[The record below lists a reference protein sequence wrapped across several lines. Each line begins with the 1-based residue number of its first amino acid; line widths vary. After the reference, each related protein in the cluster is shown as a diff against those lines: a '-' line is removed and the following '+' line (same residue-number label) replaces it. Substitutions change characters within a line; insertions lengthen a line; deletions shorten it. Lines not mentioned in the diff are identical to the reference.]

1 MPSAE
6 AEVTMSP
13 TILELLLPPLVCL
26 AFICAGLI
34 MWTMRHRYTT
44 KGKTT
49 HASTFHIHGARLPNP
64 DIKTTTT
71 HPDCQHTHNKIR
83 PWRDDLKT
91 ETFPTKDKKKE
102 TAIFTLCPKPWL
114 KDSES
119 LGGKETFYVPP
130 LFQVED
136 VRLTDHLYGRGSIN
150 VRELAYILLPVVF
163 ILGFCPLTLLLH
175 KPLVMCLWP
184 PDVFPSP
191 PNINDAIACFLVPAG
206 MVYAISF
213 GFAFQQVAGGFK
225 ETEVGVTQQAA
236 QLTKL
241 LNLVK
246 NLTVIPPATRIAMVR
261 VIKDMTLTSLSRL
274 LVQNDTSLCDDS
286 KAVEDLLRL
295 LYTCKVK
302 ADGNV
307 KDVDLWQ
314 KSLYQRVEKL
324 LTADDFL
331 SVTFSK
337 TRIHFL
343 ELNYARYL
351 PAYYAQMTNL
361 AASQPE
367 IYKAF
372 KDGNFSVQLTE
383 SNPFGRIPVDQTTE
397 VTVNRDT
404 QTVGGTTKFSLKPGA
419 VSKYYLTAEYRSAF
433 LTKLRNMVQHN
444 RRGTDH
450 PDLQKSRLQKDRELV
465 TSVKETL
472 ANWANP
478 FKCNTD
484 LMNIASSTIASKEI
498 AEDLKNAHTK
508 GETDYVTFKR
518 ERLESDEPAKKFH
531 DPMKKASLKT
541 FGSAAKKQKTKYSD
555 GRAKFDGQQPTFDE
569 IAERIFS
576 MAIREASLS
585 TRLDI
590 VFDTYKPLSIK
601 YNERA
606 NRATTGLQVQIV
618 APGQKIKQWHKFLA
632 LESNNVSLIRFLVQE
647 WRNEKYLEKLGH
659 LHKVLFVTCEEQCFR
674 FSAVRCREVPELQCV
689 QEEADGRLLLHAS
702 HAAEAGYEAVMI
714 SSNDTDILVL
724 NIALCGAIKAPLYQ
738 RSETSTRTQ
747 LIDIGKVASSLGP
760 SVCTALLGLHAY
772 TGCDSVSSFA
782 GKGKVA
788 ALKMLKSNENVQQA
802 FSGLGKDWE
811 LSGELFEKLE
821 QFTCKLYAP
830 KQPTTGVNELRYQL
844 FCAKNGDIESHQLPP
859 CQDCL
864 WKYAQRA
871 NYQAGLWRHCLEND
885 PQAPDPVG
893 SGWTVERAD
902 GKDILAIDW
911 MNVQPAPDAVLELL
925 ACSCRKEYTAATLA
939 DENDDDDDDED
950 DI

>member
-1 MPSAE
+1 
-6 AEVTMSP
+6 
-13 TILELLLPPLVCL
+13 
-26 AFICAGLI
+26 
-34 MWTMRHRYTT
+34 
-44 KGKTT
+44 
-49 HASTFHIHGARLPNP
+49 
-64 DIKTTTT
+64 
-71 HPDCQHTHNKIR
+71 
-83 PWRDDLKT
+83 
-91 ETFPTKDKKKE
+91 
-102 TAIFTLCPKPWL
+102 
-114 KDSES
+114 
-119 LGGKETFYVPP
+119 
-130 LFQVED
+130 
-136 VRLTDHLYGRGSIN
+136 
-150 VRELAYILLPVVF
+150 
-163 ILGFCPLTLLLH
+163 
-175 KPLVMCLWP
+175 
-184 PDVFPSP
+184 
-191 PNINDAIACFLVPAG
+191 
-206 MVYAISF
+206 
-213 GFAFQQVAGGFK
+213 
-225 ETEVGVTQQAA
+225 
-236 QLTKL
+236 
-241 LNLVK
+241 
-246 NLTVIPPATRIAMVR
+246 
-261 VIKDMTLTSLSRL
+261 
-274 LVQNDTSLCDDS
+274 
-286 KAVEDLLRL
+286 
-295 LYTCKVK
+295 
-302 ADGNV
+302 
-307 KDVDLWQ
+307 
-314 KSLYQRVEKL
+314 
-324 LTADDFL
+324 
-331 SVTFSK
+331 
-337 TRIHFL
+337 
-343 ELNYARYL
+343 
-351 PAYYAQMTNL
+351 MTNL

-383 SNPFGRIPVDQTTE
+383 SNPFGRIPIDQTTE

-450 PDLQKSRLQKDRELV
+450 PDLQKSRLQKDEELV
-465 TSVKETL
+465 TSVEETL

-484 LMNIASSTIASKEI
+484 LINIASGTVASKEI

-508 GETDYVTFKR
+508 GETDYATFKR
-518 ERLESDEPAKKFH
+518 ERLESDEPTKKFH

-541 FGSAAKKQKTKYSD
+541 FGSAAKKRKTKYSD
-555 GRAKFDGQQPTFDE
+555 GRAALATNIKKDAQLQDALAAHSGIPATIIDGMALVQRAKFDGQQLTFDE
-569 IAERIFS
+569 IADRIFS

-632 LESNNVSLIRFLVQE
+632 LESNKISLIRFLVQE

-689 QEEADGRLLLHAS
+689 QKEADGRLLLHAS

-714 SSNDTDILVL
+714 SSNDTDVLVL
-724 NIALCGAIKAPLYQ
+724 NIAFCGAIKALLCQ
-738 RSETSTRTQ
+738 RSGTSTRTQ

-788 ALKMLKSNENVQQA
+788 ALKMLKSKENVQQA
-802 FSGLGKDWE
+802 FSDLGKDWE

-821 QFTCKLYAP
+821 KFTCKLYAP

-864 WKYAQRA
+864 WKHAHRA
-871 NYQAGLWRHCLEND
+871 NYQAGLWRRCLEND
-885 PQAPDPVG
+885 PQVPDPVG

-911 MNVQPAPDAVLELL
+911 MNVQPAPD
-925 ACSCRKEYTAATLA
+925 TAATLA

>member
-1 MPSAE
+1 MCYHATFYHAPSDLKFEGHIQPYVFTNLSWDNIDRLE
-6 AEVTMSP
+6 ATVTG
-13 TILELLLPPLVCL
+13 
-26 AFICAGLI
+26 AGKRFQDAGLGDLCVESGI
-34 MWTMRHRYTT
+34 LAGGSVAGVFE
-44 KGKTT
+44 GKAYKRGVRV
-49 HASTFHIHGARLPNP
+49 HKCVLEALLRMIWQCFLPWVKDN
-64 DIKTTTT
+64 
-71 HPDCQHTHNKIR
+71 HPDKLEAVNQLQDLVVNFH
-83 PWRDDLKT
+83 DDVGQAA
-91 ETFPTKDKKKE
+91 F
-102 TAIFTLCPKPWL
+102 
-114 KDSES
+114 ES
-119 LGGKETFYVPP
+119 LLQQSVVTYV
-130 LFQVED
+130 L
-136 VRLTDHLYGRGSIN
+136 HLWNDFLNYLRHDNG
-150 VRELAYILLPVVF
+150 ELSAFWMTYVDIIQDILL
-163 ILGFCPLTLLLH
+163 G
-175 KPLVMCLWP
+175 
-184 PDVFPSP
+184 
-191 PNINDAIACFLVPAG
+191 
-206 MVYAISF
+206 
-213 GFAFQQVAGGFK
+213 
-225 ETEVGVTQQAA
+225 
-236 QLTKL
+236 
-241 LNLVK
+241 
-246 NLTVIPPATRIAMVR
+246 
-261 VIKDMTLTSLSRL
+261 
-274 LVQNDTSLCDDS
+274 
-286 KAVEDLLRL
+286 LLR
-295 LYTCKVK
+295 
-302 ADGNV
+302 A
-307 KDVDLWQ
+307 
-314 KSLYQRVEKL
+314 
-324 LTADDFL
+324 
-331 SVTFSK
+331 
-337 TRIHFL
+337 
-343 ELNYARYL
+343 
-351 PAYYAQMTNL
+351 PP
-361 AASQPE
+361 SQPE

-372 KDGNFSVQLTE
+372 KDGNFSVQFTE

-450 PDLQKSRLQKDRELV
+450 PDLQKSRLQKDEELV
-465 TSVKETL
+465 TSVEETL

-484 LMNIASSTIASKEI
+484 LMNIAIGTVASKEI

-508 GETDYVTFKR
+508 GETDYATFKR
-518 ERLESDEPAKKFH
+518 ERLESDEPTKKFH
-531 DPMKKASLKT
+531 DPMKQASLKT
-541 FGSAAKKQKTKYSD
+541 FGSAAKKRKTKYSD
-555 GRAKFDGQQPTFDE
+555 G
-569 IAERIFS
+569 
-576 MAIREASLS
+576 
-585 TRLDI
+585 RLDI

-632 LESNNVSLIRFLVQE
+632 LESNKISLIRFLVQE
-647 WRNEKYLEKLGH
+647 WRNEKYLVKLGH

-714 SSNDTDILVL
+714 SSNDTDVLVL
-724 NIALCGAIKAPLYQ
+724 NIAFCGAIKAPLYQ
-738 RSETSTRTQ
+738 RSGTSTRTQ

-802 FSGLGKDWE
+802 FSDLGKDWE
-811 LSGELFEKLE
+811 LSGEFFEKLE

-864 WKYAQRA
+864 WKHAQRA
-871 NYQAGLWRHCLEND
+871 NYQAGLWRRCLEND

-893 SGWTVERAD
+893 SGWTVERVD

-925 ACSCRKEYTAATLA
+925 ACSCRKECTTEVCVCLMNGLKCTDMCKLQTCDNQPPIDDTADTAATLA